1 MKKVSLALLLLFSAM
16 VMSVL
21 FNFGEAPVF
30 FKINRKL
37 PIYCVDKKEK
47 VAALT
52 FDENWG
58 NDNTKK
64 ILDILNKYKI
74 KGTFFVLGK
83 WADEFPD
90 VVKEIHNSGNEIG
103 NHSNMHPDMTR
114 ASQERIKNE
123 IAETDAKIMKLTGNT
138 TNLFRCPGGEYND
151 LVVQTVENT
160 GHFCIQWDVDSI
172 DWREDG
178 AQVEYNRVIN
188 KTKPGSIILFHNNA
202 KYTPENLPKIIE
214 KLQGEGYKFVKIS
227 DLIYKHDYHIEDDG
241 RQIPN

>member
-138 TNLFRCPGGEYND
+138 TNLFRCPSGEYND

-202 KYTPENLPKIIE
+202 KYTPDNLPKIIE